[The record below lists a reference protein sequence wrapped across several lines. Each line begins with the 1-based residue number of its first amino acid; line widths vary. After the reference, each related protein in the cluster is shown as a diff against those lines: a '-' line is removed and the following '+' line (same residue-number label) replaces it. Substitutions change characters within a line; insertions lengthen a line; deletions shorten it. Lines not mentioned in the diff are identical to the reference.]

1 MQRTEPAAGI
11 PVAYRSLAG
20 RRVLVTGGASG
31 IGSAMVDAFAGQG
44 CAVHVLDIQDEAGR
58 ALVARLPGATYHHCD
73 LRDVAALR
81 GTVQAIEETHGAIDV
96 LVNNAANDQRH
107 AMDEVEPAYW
117 RDRLAINLD
126 HQFFATQ
133 AVARG
138 MRARGHGSVI
148 LFSSTSWIK
157 GRPGM
162 VGYTTA
168 KAAVVGMTKT
178 LARELGD
185 AGVRVNC
192 IVPGAII
199 TERQLA
205 LWRTP
210 EMEAE
215 FMASQ
220 ALKLRLN
227 PGHVAAL
234 ALFLASDE
242 AAGCTGAQFVVD
254 AGLT

>member
-1 MQRTEPAAGI
+1 MPSPPALPAA
-11 PVAYRSLAG
+11 VSYRSLRG
-20 RRVLVTGGASG
+20 RRVVITGGATG
-31 IGSAMVDAFAGQG
+31 IGAAMAGAFAAQG
-44 CAVHVLDIQDEAGR
+44 CNVHVLDIQHEAGGLL
-58 ALVARLPGATYHHCD
+58 ADTLPHTAYHACD
-73 LRDVAALR
+73 LRDVAVLR
-81 GTVQAIEETHGAIDV
+81 RTVRDIEGIAGGIDV
-96 LVNNAANDQRH
+96 LVNNAASDERH
-107 AMDEVEPAYW
+107 AFDEVEPEQW
-117 RDRLAINLD
+117 RDRLAVNLD

-133 AVARG
+133 AVAQG
-138 MRARGHGSVI
+138 MRARARGSII

-168 KAAVVGMTKT
+168 KAAVIGLTKT
-178 LARELGD
+178 LARELGSD
-185 AGVRVNC
+185 GVRVNC
-192 IVPGAII
+192 IVPGAIV
-199 TERQLA
+199 TERQLG

-220 ALKLRLN
+220 ALKLRLQAS
-227 PGHVAAL
+227 HVASV

>member
-1 MQRTEPAAGI
+1 MQRMEPAPGI

-31 IGSAMVDAFAGQG
+31 IGGAMAEAFAGQG
-44 CAVHVLDIQDEAGR
+44 CAVHVLDIQDEAGH
-58 ALVARLPGATYHHCD
+58 ALVARLPGASYHHCD
-73 LRDVAALR
+73 LRDVAAIR
-81 GTVQAIEETHGAIDV
+81 GTVQAIEEAHGAIDV

-138 MRARGHGSVI
+138 MRARGRGSVI

-192 IVPGAII
+192 IVPGAIM